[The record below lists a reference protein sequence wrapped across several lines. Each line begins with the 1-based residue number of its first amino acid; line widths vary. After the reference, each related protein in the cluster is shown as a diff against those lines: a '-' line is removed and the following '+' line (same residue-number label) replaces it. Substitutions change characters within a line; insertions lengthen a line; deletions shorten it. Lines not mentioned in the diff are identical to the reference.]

1 MKKFDKILF
10 ISVILLSLFGLLM
23 IYSSSSIWA
32 EYKFNDEFKFF
43 KAQGLFLIMGY
54 VIMYLL
60 SNLDYKKYLN
70 RANIILGVCFLLLV
84 LVLIP
89 GVGTVRNGSRSW
101 FGIGSFG
108 IQPSE
113 FMKIGLMIFISKY
126 LVNNNKLIK
135 KIKE

>member
-32 EYKFNDEFKFF
+32 EYKFDDQFKFL
-43 KAQGLFLIMGY
+43 KAQGLFLFIGY
-54 VIMYLL
+54 IIMYIL
-60 SNLDYKKYLN
+60 SNVDYKKYLN
-70 RANIILGVCFLLLV
+70 KANIILGVCFLLLV

-113 FMKIGLMIFISKY
+113 FMKIGLMIFVSKY

-135 KIKE
+135 K